1 MNKTLLLIATI
12 PTLTICTSMASP
24 TGGVVGAAAG
34 AEEITATTVVE
45 TQGDMS
51 TSIQEM
57 VSKAAPA
64 MMSPELAGVLQGHPD
79 LELSPTQQ
87 QAIERIM
94 LENAQSLQ
102 IILDGF
108 RANLETLVEKIK
120 YDIYPVLSPR
130 QQAVLKKMQAVQAA
144 ELDLLKAKM
153 ELDMVLKH
161 KTP

>member
-1 MNKTLLLIATI
+1 MNKSLLLFTVATSVAI
-12 PTLTICTSMASP
+12 SSVMASP
-24 TGGVVGAAAG
+24 VSHLDPADV
-34 AEEITATTVVE
+34 ITEATVVE
-45 TQGDMS
+45 TPDALS
-51 TSIQEM
+51 ASIQKM
-57 VSKAAPA
+57 VSKAAPV
-64 MMSPELAGVLQGHPD
+64 MVSPELVSAMQANPE
-79 LELSPTQQ
+79 LELTAMQQ
-87 QAIERIM
+87 QAIEKIM
-94 LENAQSLQ
+94 LDNAQSLQ

-130 QQAVLKKMQAVQAA
+130 QQAVMKKMEAVQAA